1 MLRGSG
7 RFPRTRPC
15 PPASATAEEAD
26 GVASQAAP
34 PLFPEF
40 AAKRKIMDNSSTAP
54 PGGIPER
61 DGGFAQLTNARHIL
75 WTASIVRCP
84 WQV

>member
-7 RFPRTRPC
+7 RFPRTHPC

-54 PGGIPER
+54 PV
-61 DGGFAQLTNARHIL
+61 GFLSGMAVLHN
-75 WTASIVRCP
+75 
-84 WQV
+84 